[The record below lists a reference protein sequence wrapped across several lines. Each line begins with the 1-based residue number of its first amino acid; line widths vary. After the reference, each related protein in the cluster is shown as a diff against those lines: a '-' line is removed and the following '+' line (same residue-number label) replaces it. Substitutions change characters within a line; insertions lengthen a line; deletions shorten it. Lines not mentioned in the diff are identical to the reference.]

1 MLYYIADFWDLFNL
15 HNWNI
20 LLSNTFLFPPL
31 LSSGNHHS
39 ILCCS
44 SLSTLFFVFQLL
56 SHVRLFATTWAAA
69 HQASLSITNSRSLLT
84 LMSTESVMPP
94 NHLILLPPS
103 PHAFNLSQHQ
113 DSELAF
119 CIRCPKCWSFRFRIS
134 PSNEYSG
141 LISFRIDWFDF
152 LAVQGTLKSLLQHRN
167 SKASVLQHSAFFM
180 VQLSHLYMTQ
190 YRMCSVCSVVSDS
203 LWPLDC
209 SLPDSSVHGIFQARM
224 LSGLPFCIPE
234 DLPNPRDWGRFFTT
248 EPPWEVHCVGYY
260 VHFHCYIIFHC
271 VPLTLPY

>member
-69 HQASLSITNSRSLLT
+69 HQASLSITISWSFLT
-84 LMSTESVMPP
+84 LMSIILVMPSD
-94 NHLILLPPS
+94 HLILLPPS

-134 PSNEYSG
+134 PSNEYSA
-141 LISFRIDWFDF
+141 LISFRIDCFEL
-152 LAVQGTLKSLLQHRN
+152 LAIQRTLKGLLQHHS
-167 SKASVLQHSAFFM
+167 SKASILWHPDFFM
-180 VQLSHLYMTQ
+180 VQFSHPYRTTGKTIALTVWIFVGKMMLCFLICCLGLSYLFFQ
-190 YRMCSVCSVVSDS
+190 GASV
-203 LWPLDC
+203 
-209 SLPDSSVHGIFQARM
+209 I
-224 LSGLPFCIPE
+224 
-234 DLPNPRDWGRFFTT
+234 
-248 EPPWEVHCVGYY
+248 
-260 VHFHCYIIFHC
+260 
-271 VPLTLPY
+271 